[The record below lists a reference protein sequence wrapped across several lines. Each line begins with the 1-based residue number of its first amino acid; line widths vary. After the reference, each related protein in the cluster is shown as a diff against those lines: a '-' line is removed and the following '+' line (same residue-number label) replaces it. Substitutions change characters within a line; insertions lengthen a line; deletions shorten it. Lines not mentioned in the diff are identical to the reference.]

1 MKTIIA
7 ALLVSTSVFAFENTQ
22 EETYVSWC
30 SDNQVVSR
38 DREGNLVVIADCSQE
53 SNYLT
58 CTEQVRPRGGAMIV
72 TASCKLN

>member
-7 ALLVSTSVFAFENTQ
+7 ALLVSTSVFAIENTQ
-22 EETYVSWC
+22 EDTYVSWC
-30 SDNQVVSR
+30 SDNQVVSS

-53 SNYLT
+53 SDFLT